1 MALIKRGKTLWVTR
15 GCTVCHAVGRRQA
28 GPDLAGITAR
38 RSRDWL
44 RRWLKDTEGMLA
56 TDSLA
61 QAMLAEYKNQK
72 MPGQKLSDQDVDA
85 LLAYIDGQ
93 TAKLR

>member
-1 MALIKRGKTLWVTR
+1 
-15 GCTVCHAVGRRQA
+15 
-28 GPDLAGITAR
+28 
-38 RSRDWL
+38 
-44 RRWLKDTEGMLA
+44 
-56 TDSLA
+56 
-61 QAMLAEYKNQK
+61 MLAEYKNQK